1 MIYSFREW
9 VNRNGRGL
17 PYDALRSVAKKNKSS
32 ERGFDQAYL
41 KLDVTRFGRTAR
53 FDFLCLLGNLKI
65 LDVSPPHCYLAGAT
79 GPKSGALLMVTGKKN
94 GRVTAEVEATIQELQ
109 KHLCVPVEVMEDALC
124 GWQKRPKSAPKF
136 AEKGYITTTCG

>member
-1 MIYSFREW
+1 
-9 VNRNGRGL
+9 
-17 PYDALRSVAKKNKSS
+17 
-32 ERGFDQAYL
+32 
-41 KLDVTRFGRTAR
+41 
-53 FDFLCLLGNLKI
+53 
-65 LDVSPPHCYLAGAT
+65 
-79 GPKSGALLMVTGKKN
+79 MVTGKKN